1 MLDHP
6 LSCSLQVCIQ
16 KSDEGFVNQHKDHTK
31 VISTIRRLQS
41 SRPCPIVVA
50 IDGGSGAGKST
61 LASSVAAKVNAAL
74 IPIDDFFAADIPDS
88 QWDDLTIADR
98 LAHVFD
104 WQRVR
109 DCAIKPLLAGEPAR
123 WYAFDFESGLHPDG
137 TYGMKADPEER
148 EPADVILL
156 EGAYSACPFLSDLV
170 GLAILVDV
178 PLDERRARLAAR
190 EDKEF
195 LNRWH
200 KMWDA
205 VEEYYFTQVRPRAS
219 FDLAVGHG

>member
-1 MLDHP
+1 MRDSH
-6 LSCSLQVCIQ
+6 SNNTDDRM
-16 KSDEGFVNQHKDHTK
+16 KA
-31 VISTIRRLQS
+31 ISEIRRLQS
-41 SRPCPIVVA
+41 SRPGPIVVA

-61 LASSVAAKVNAAL
+61 FASWVADKANAVL
-74 IPIDDFFAADIPDS
+74 IPIDDFFAADVPDN
-88 QWDDLTIADR
+88 QWDDLKIADR
-98 LAHVFD
+98 LNYVFD

-123 WYAFDFESGLHPDG
+123 WYAFDFESDLRPNG
-137 TYGMKADPEER
+137 TYGMKADPKER

-170 GLAILVDV
+170 DLAILVDV

-219 FDLAVGHG
+219 FDLVVGHG

>member
-1 MLDHP
+1 M
-6 LSCSLQVCIQ
+6 
-16 KSDEGFVNQHKDHTK
+16 K
-31 VISTIRRLQS
+31 VMSAIRRLQS
-41 SRPCPIVVA
+41 SRPGPMVIA

-61 LASSVAAKVNAAL
+61 LASWVADKVNAAL
-74 IPIDDFFAADIPDS
+74 IQMDDFFAADIPDS
-88 QWDDLTIADR
+88 HWNDFSVEDR
-98 LAHVFD
+98 LNHVFD

-156 EGAYSACPFLSDLV
+156 EGAYSASPFLANLV
-170 GLAILVDV
+170 DLAILVDV
-178 PLDERRARLAAR
+178 PIEERRARLAAR

-195 LNRWH
+195 LARWH
-200 KMWDA
+200 RIWDA
-205 VEEYYFTQVRPRAS
+205 VEEHYFTQVRPRAS
-219 FDLAVGHG
+219 FDLVVGHG